1 MSDEQPLTR
10 RAAREAAAGKGK
22 RRARSTPP
30 AGSAAP
36 TEPVATDPAAAPA
49 PAWAATPTEV
59 IGGAGPGAQDAQDA
73 GEKRGGFRAALER
86 HPNTLMFSALGV
98 IFLLL
103 GTGAVFTGIAVG
115 SAEAAVPLETQT
127 PTPDPPRNVPA
138 EIASAS
144 ALRTCSIDSLTED
157 PRLLTFAGSVINVTT
172 GEVLFDRS
180 AEDGAPPASVL
191 KVLTAAAALATI
203 GPDYRMATRVYEGS
217 TPGSIVLVGGG
228 DPTISALP
236 AGVES
241 FYRGAPKMDDL
252 AAKTKTAWEA
262 AHPGEEITSVILD
275 ATYWDPADKW
285 DPTWERSEQTIG
297 YHSEVTALMVDGD
310 RANPQKGTSP
320 RSTDPIGRAGNA
332 FVAALD
338 LGHPVDISTGAAL
351 AGKPLL
357 AEVKSQPIKIL
368 IGQMLL
374 TSDNTLAEMI
384 ARVVSK
390 ESGAGGTAASL
401 ASVIPGSL
409 ATYGL
414 DPVGVI
420 VRDGSGLSAN
430 SAVAPLF
437 VAQLMAKVY
446 TGGQGLDVIK
456 AGLPVAG
463 KTGSLASRF
472 TGANA
477 VARGNVVA
485 KTGWIKSSRTLAGWV
500 HATDGSV
507 LSFAFYAL
515 GPVQANATDALDTV
529 TTGVYN
535 CGNNLSNN

>member
-1 MSDEQPLTR
+1 MTDEEPLTR
-10 RAAREAAAGKGK
+10 RAAREAEAARGR
-22 RRARSTPP
+22 RRAAPTPASPP
-30 AGSAAP
+30 AGIVPSA
-36 TEPVATDPAAAPA
+36 
-49 PAWAATPTEV
+49 PTEV
-59 IGGAGPGAQDAQDA
+59 IGAPTSTRAKRAGLGAIIA
-73 GEKRGGFRAALER
+73 R
-86 HPNTLMFSALGV
+86 HPNAWMFTALGV

-103 GTGAVFTGIAVG
+103 GSGAVFAGVAVG
-115 SAEAAVPLETQT
+115 SGGAVAAIVSDT
-127 PTPDPPRNVPA
+127 PTPDPTRNVPVEVA
-138 EIASAS
+138 AASL
-144 ALRTCSIDSLTED
+144 LRTCSIDPLTKD
-157 PRLLTFAGSVINVTT
+157 PRLLTFAGSVLNVTT

-180 AEDGAPPASVL
+180 AGVAAPPASVL

-203 GPDYRMATRVYEGS
+203 GPDFRLSTRVYEGS

-252 AAKTKTAWEA
+252 AAQTIAKWNET
-262 AHPGEEITSVILD
+262 HGEDDPITSVILD
-275 ATYWDPADKW
+275 ATYWNPADKW

-320 RSTDPIGRAGNA
+320 RSTDPIGRAGAA
-332 FVAALD
+332 FIDALGLD
-338 LGHPVDISTGAAL
+338 HPVEVSTGSAL

-401 ASVIPGSL
+401 ATVIPGSL

-414 DPVGVI
+414 EPVGVI
-420 VRDGSGLSAN
+420 VRDGSGLSADN
-430 SAVAPLF
+430 AVAPLF

-446 TGGQGLDVIK
+446 TGGQGLDVK
-456 AGLPVAG
+456 KGGLPVAG
-463 KTGSLASRF
+463 QTGSLASRF
-472 TGANA
+472 SGENA
-477 VARGNVVA
+477 AARGNVVA

-500 HATDGSV
+500 HAADGSV

-515 GPVQANATDALDTV
+515 GPVQENATIALDTV
-529 TTGVYN
+529 TTGVYR